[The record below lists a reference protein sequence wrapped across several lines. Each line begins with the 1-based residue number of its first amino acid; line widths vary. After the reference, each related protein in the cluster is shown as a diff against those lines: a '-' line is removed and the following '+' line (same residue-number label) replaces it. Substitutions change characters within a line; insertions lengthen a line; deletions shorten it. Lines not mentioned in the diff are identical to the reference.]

1 MPIADA
7 PMNRKVS
14 QRKMVEIWPLSTAV
28 TISAFTGS
36 IPTKL
41 MSRPKSVAM
50 LMMPQRRLLE
60 RAQRF
65 AQASKFRGLQ
75 QTLGFGLL
83 PEPKRQGLSQDHPAL
98 CRQ

>member
-1 MPIADA
+1 MPTAAA
-7 PMNRKVS
+7 PMNKKVS
-14 QRKMVEIWPLSTAV
+14 QRKTVAIGPLLTAV
-28 TISAFTGS
+28 AIGAFTGS

-65 AQASKFRGLQ
+65 PQASKFCGLQ
-75 QTLGFGLL
+75 QALGFGLL
-83 PEPKRQGLSQDHPAL
+83 LEPKRQGLSQDRPAL
-98 CRQ
+98 SRQ